1 MAGSQLLLA
10 CCGCPPTNLQ
20 RPCCPVQLR
29 KARDAGLTLDVD
41 EQIGT
46 AMVARL
52 GLASS
57 SNAMLNLPMLVAAV
71 KELWVQQTTMLHLL
85 VNGYAWHQRV
95 YESLHADMED
105 AGPPPDFTGSF
116 MPPWLVD
123 EEAAGEEEGEEEE
136 GEEEEEASSG
146 DDSD

>member
-1 MAGSQLLLA
+1 M
-10 CCGCPPTNLQ
+10 
-20 RPCCPVQLR
+20 QLR
-29 KARDAGLTLDVD
+29 KAKEAGLTVDPD

-71 KELWVQQTTMLHLL
+71 KELWVQQTTILHLL

-123 EEAAGEEEGEEEE
+123 EEAAGEEEEEGEEEE
-136 GEEEEEASSG
+136 GEEEEEEEASSG
-146 DDSD
+146 GVSE

>member
-1 MAGSQLLLA
+1 
-10 CCGCPPTNLQ
+10 
-20 RPCCPVQLR
+20 VQLR

-57 SNAMLNLPMLVAAV
+57 TNAMMNLPMLVAAV
-71 KELWVQQTTMLHLL
+71 KELWVQQTSLVHL
-85 VNGYAWHQRV
+85 VANSMAWLQRV
-95 YESLHADMED
+95 FEANHWDLESVGA
-105 AGPPPDFTGSF
+105 APDLGGSF
-116 MPPWLVD
+116 TPPWLVE